1 MKRLFFA
8 AAFVV
13 CAVAVTQL
21 FAQQKMTVELRE
33 VMVKVSPNYLAQS
46 AGKLSYGA
54 EVNVVAE
61 EGNWVR
67 ISSPSGYLPK
77 SAVTKK
83 SIPKNPDQKYAG
95 GSVKHDE
102 VALAGKGFNPQ
113 VEAQYKKNNAQMAS
127 AFSSVDK
134 IEKLG
139 ASDAELRA
147 FQSAGKLKPR

>member
-8 AAFVV
+8 VIFVV
-13 CAVAVTQL
+13 SAIAATQL
-21 FAQQKMTVELRE
+21 FAQQKMTVEVRE
-33 VMVKVSPNYLAQS
+33 VMVKTSPNYLAQS
-46 AGKLSYGA
+46 SGKLSYGT
-54 EVNVVAE
+54 EVNVIGE
-61 EGNWVR
+61 EGSWIR

-77 SAVTKK
+77 SSVTKK

-113 VEAQYKKNNAQMAS
+113 VEAQYKKNNAQMAV

-139 ASDAELRA
+139 SSEAELRA